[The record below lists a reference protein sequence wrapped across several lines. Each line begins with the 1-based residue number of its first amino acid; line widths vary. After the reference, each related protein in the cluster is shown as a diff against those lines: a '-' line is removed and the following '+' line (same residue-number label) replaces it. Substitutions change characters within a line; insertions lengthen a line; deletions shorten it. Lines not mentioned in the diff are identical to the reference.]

1 MSDLG
6 TVRTR
11 SEEHMLIIEVD
22 RQQKRNALTPTLI
35 EDLARALTRL
45 EDEAGLWVGVVTF
58 AGDHMTAGLDL
69 PLFAGSF
76 ATGKSTIGDGGLVD
90 PFGLGRRSTKPVVM
104 AVQGAIYTVGIEM
117 LLAADIVI
125 AADSAKLCQLE
136 PKRGLAV
143 LGGAAHRYVER
154 AGWGNAMYHLLR
166 ADVFDAETALRL
178 GFVQEVV
185 PHGTQAERA
194 IEVAREIMQCAP
206 KATRWIKRNALA
218 YEQEGEAAAIAMI
231 PDMMRDTAGSADAQ
245 EGLRA
250 FIEKRAAVFT
260 GN

>member
-1 MSDLG
+1 MSDPG
-6 TVRTR
+6 TVHART
-11 SEEHMLIIEVD
+11 EGHILIIEVD
-22 RQQKRNALTPTLI
+22 RQQKRNALTPMLI

-45 EDEAGLWVGVVTF
+45 EDNADLWVGVVTF

-69 PLFAGSF
+69 PLFLGNF
-76 ATGKSTIGDGGLVD
+76 AAGKSTIGSGLVD

-104 AVQGAIYTVGIEM
+104 AVQGAIYTVGIEI

-125 AADSAKLCQLE
+125 AADSAKLCQME
-136 PKRGLAV
+136 PKRGLSV
-143 LGGAAHRYVER
+143 FGGGVHRYVER

-166 ADVFDAETALRL
+166 ADVFDASTALRL

-185 PHGTQAERA
+185 PHGTQVGRA
-194 IEVAREIMQCAP
+194 IEVAREITQCAP
-206 KATRWIKRNALA
+206 RATRWIKRNALA

-231 PDMMRDTAGSADAQ
+231 PEMMRDTAGSSDAQ

-250 FIEKRAAVFT
+250 FVEKRAAVFT